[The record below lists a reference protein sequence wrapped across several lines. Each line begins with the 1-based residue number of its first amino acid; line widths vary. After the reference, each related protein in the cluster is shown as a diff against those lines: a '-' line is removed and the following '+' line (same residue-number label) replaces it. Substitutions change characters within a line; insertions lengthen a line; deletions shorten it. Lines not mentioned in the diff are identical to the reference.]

1 MWNYKFPNV
10 SHFIWP
16 SAITTPKLAGNG
28 NRTFALDKADDRR
41 HGVFGRPLDTHMD
54 VIGHHMAFDDPAFLL
69 PGQLME
75 DWTELTTNLPKQLL
89 TAPFRNKHD
98 VIFAISAR
106 MRQALI

>member
-1 MWNYKFPNV
+1 
-10 SHFIWP
+10 
-16 SAITTPKLAGNG
+16 
-28 NRTFALDKADDRR
+28 
-41 HGVFGRPLDTHMD
+41 
-54 VIGHHMAFDDPAFLL
+54 MAFDDPAFLL

-98 VIFAISAR
+98 VIFAIPAR